1 MGRRRDRLDGRI
13 AKQVETRRKNSSRK
27 EKERARKAAWAAK
40 QAETKAE

>member
-27 EKERARKAAWAAK
+27 AKERARKAERAAAK
-40 QAETKAE
+40 AAE